1 MLCVPVIGYHRW
13 EWSCISIMS
22 RARGPGARGWGEG
35 WGGGRGLVRRPRDAR
50 RLARCSPPRSHA
62 RAPAAPPARLA
73 MCYQWRSTRLME
85 YQHPQPVQPLGP
97 PAPPPQLLPPAPPPP
112 LPSLPQLQHGHVQD
126 DDRWS
131 QYHIWRQHVFV
142 NGQFRRTIAG
152 TARTFS
158 PQGSAE
164 KRKCATVARDRIFS
178 THRNFFVSVFRL
190 SLRTFSSSYPSSF
203 IIWVVMTLWLPS
215 YSNLS
220 FQYEYCN
227 IWNFCDIWTQVV
239 TFFRFFQTCVRKK
252 E

>member
-1 MLCVPVIGYHRW
+1 MCAGNRLSSVRVIVHQYYVT
-13 EWSCISIMS
+13 S
-22 RARGPGARGWGEG
+22 RGPGARGWGEG
-35 WGGGRGLVRRPRDAR
+35 WGGGRGLGRRPRGAR

-142 NGQFRRTIAG
+142 NGQFRGTVAG

-190 SLRTFSSSYPSSF
+190 SLRTFSSSYPSSLF
-203 IIWVVMTLWLPS
+203 IWVVMTLRLPS
-215 YSNLS
+215 YSNVS

-227 IWNFCDIWTQVV
+227 IWNSCDIWTQFV
-239 TFFRFFQTCVRKK
+239 TFFRFFQTCARRK